1 MADSAARSM
10 RQLTGMMHA
19 AGYRDHAER
28 LYRRSEV
35 LEMERAQQNEALQ
48 TTPNRKQAGTSRA
61 SESAGMIAMLNLAEM
76 YAARGNYT
84 DAVRLH
90 RRVIQT
96 EEEAVGT
103 ESPLL
108 IPRLH
113 ALATVLDES
122 GDHHEALCVR
132 EKILQL
138 QSMLEEV

>member
-1 MADSAARSM
+1 
-10 RQLTGMMHA
+10 MMHA

-35 LEMERAQQNEALQ
+35 MEMERAQHNDALVS
-48 TTPNRKQAGTSRA
+48 PNARKQPSPVRTA
-61 SESAGMIAMLNLAEM
+61 ESAGMVAMLNLAEM
-76 YAARGNYT
+76 HAARGNYA

-90 RRVIQT
+90 RRVIQV

-132 EKILQL
+132 ERIIQL